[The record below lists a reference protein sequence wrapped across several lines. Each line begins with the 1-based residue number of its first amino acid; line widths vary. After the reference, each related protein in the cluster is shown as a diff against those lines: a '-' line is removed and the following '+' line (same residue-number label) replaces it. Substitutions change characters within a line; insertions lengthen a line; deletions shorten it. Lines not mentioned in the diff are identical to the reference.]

1 MRSDEEGRG
10 VPGVGTGGAFSIW
23 QPALYTNC
31 GSISRVQ
38 VLARHKLDAPT
49 DGGGGDG
56 CSGGGGG
63 DGGGSGGDGGGGGS
77 GGVKR
82 PFNADAGGGP
92 SADSGAPRSATQ
104 QPKRRAPD
112 PSLASF
118 DFGAMFEMLGE
129 GNLSFRAKITRDIQ
143 RAGLGAKQARRH
155 EKTPPL

>member
-10 VPGVGTGGAFSIW
+10 VPGVGTGGAFRIW
-23 QPALYTNC
+23 QPALYTHC
-31 GSISRVQ
+31 ESISRMQ

-49 DGGGGDG
+49 DGGGGG
-56 CSGGGGG
+56 
-63 DGGGSGGDGGGGGS
+63 GGGSGGGGGGGS

-92 SADSGAPRSATQ
+92 SADGGAPRSATQ
-104 QPKRRAPD
+104 QPKRRAAD

-129 GNLSFRAKITRDIQ
+129 GNAFFRAKVTRDIQ
-143 RAGLGAKQARRH
+143 LAGLGAKQARRLG
-155 EKTPPL
+155 KIPLL